1 MEVLSFKLILPKKP
15 DGTSN
20 HEDFQPNQQEAFSQ
34 RLGELRR
41 NKVNVAPF
49 VVIKDSNRRNGNRWI
64 KYRDYKKSLKK
75 EG

>member
-1 MEVLSFKLILPKKP
+1 MEVLSFKLILQKDE
-15 DGTSN
+15 DGTSH
-20 HEDFQPNQQEAFSQ
+20 HEDFKPHQQEAFSQ

-49 VVIKDSNRRNGNRWI
+49 VVIKDSARRNGNRWV